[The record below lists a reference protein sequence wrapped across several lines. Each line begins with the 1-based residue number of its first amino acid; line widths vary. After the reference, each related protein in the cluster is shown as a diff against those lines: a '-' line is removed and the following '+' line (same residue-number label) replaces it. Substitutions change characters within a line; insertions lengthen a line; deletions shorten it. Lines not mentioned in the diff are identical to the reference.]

1 MTKKTRYFMAGS
13 AAILVAG
20 LCTGLVAYYGGGFQA
35 LSASSGPTE
44 LAYVPADAAV
54 IAYADVG
61 AIMSSELRQR
71 IKEAMPMHEQ
81 GREEFQR
88 ETGID
93 IERDVQYVVVA
104 VTPGTHSALLIAKG
118 NFNPTELQVLAVQ
131 HGGTVETYRD
141 VQLVST
147 TKEVNGNGQGGTLA
161 FLEPGLVG
169 IGDTAS
175 VKRAIDA
182 KLSATSVTSNDEIMT
197 LVRQIE
203 QSHNAWA
210 LGRFD
215 VLTSQAQLPE
225 QIAKQ
230 LPPVKWFTTGVHIN
244 GGVSGMVRV
253 EALDD
258 ESAELL
264 RRQLSGALAFGE
276 MMSRS
281 DVRAAAVLKSLQMSG
296 TGKTVELSFTVPG
309 ELLQMVL
316 PKPRDRRRT
325 PVITKKRSEHR
336 SAPGRHVTAGPLF
349 LPSPTLYSH
358 AATVKQF
365 VFFYGTLMAGFDR
378 RRRAGIDHKL
388 TYIGRGSIQAALF
401 DLGLYP
407 AAVPAPDR
415 LVWGEVYEVSDPD
428 QVLAALD
435 EIEGYSPGNPDQS
448 LYSRGEADV
457 TLPDRAH
464 ARAWVYFYNAPLGQ
478 APRIASGDYL
488 EHVKAR

>member
-20 LCTGLVAYYGGGFQA
+20 LCTGLIAYYGGGFQA

-93 IERDVQYVVVA
+93 IERDIQYVVVA

-118 NFNPTELQVLAVQ
+118 TFNPTELQVLAVQ

-161 FLEPGLVG
+161 FLELGLVG

-281 DVRAAAVLKSLQMSG
+281 DPRAAAVLKSLQMSG
-296 TGKTVELSFTVPG
+296 TGKTVELSFAVPG
-309 ELLQMVL
+309 ELLQMVF
-316 PKPRDRRRT
+316 PKP
-325 PVITKKRSEHR
+325 
-336 SAPGRHVTAGPLF
+336 APAIVAEP
-349 LPSPTLYSH
+349 
-358 AATVKQF
+358 Q
-365 VFFYGTLMAGFDR
+365 
-378 RRRAGIDHKL
+378 
-388 TYIGRGSIQAALF
+388 
-401 DLGLYP
+401 
-407 AAVPAPDR
+407 
-415 LVWGEVYEVSDPD
+415 
-428 QVLAALD
+428 
-435 EIEGYSPGNPDQS
+435 
-448 LYSRGEADV
+448 
-457 TLPDRAH
+457 
-464 ARAWVYFYNAPLGQ
+464 
-478 APRIASGDYL
+478 
-488 EHVKAR
+488 